1 MTTSMNI
8 TLCEQYLAALERRPI
23 SHSGTNGI
31 KNSAFLYAITGKTS
45 HNDVGQAVPL
55 RFEIVVTRK
64 TEAENQSLHRF
75 SSLLPFEKRIY
86 VVEQMQTP
94 EIWNWW
100 LCLILLL
107 PTQ

>member
-1 MTTSMNI
+1 MHDHKHEYHLVRAIPRCSRTKTNQSQWHEWYKELGL
-8 TLCEQYLAALERRPI
+8 LC
-23 SHSGTNGI
+23 
-31 KNSAFLYAITGKTS
+31 AITGKTS

-75 SSLLPFEKRIY
+75 SSPSFRKKNL
-86 VVEQMQTP
+86 VEQMQTP

-100 LCLILLL
+100 LCLILLQL
-107 PTQ
+107 TQ